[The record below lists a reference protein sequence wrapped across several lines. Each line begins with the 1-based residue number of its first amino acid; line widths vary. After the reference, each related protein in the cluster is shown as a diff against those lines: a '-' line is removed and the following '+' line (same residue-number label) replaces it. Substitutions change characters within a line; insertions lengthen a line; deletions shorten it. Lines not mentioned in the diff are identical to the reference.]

1 MALARSS
8 LPARTTTSTRQR
20 TSRRPSSTREQINF
34 TLQGATTQFEA
45 TGDSPF
51 GPVFG
56 LADPF
61 SIGALDLTSDSR
73 MTLEN
78 LAENHATPGDVV
90 FANSFSIDDT
100 SLLDIHGVSIWVS
113 GNDVAAL
120 DSDIAAGLIIDSVMR
135 PGEIL
140 KAQFVSSL
148 DATTLTVPEP
158 ATWAMALIGFAGI
171 GLVRRRSRR
180 AVSTILR
187 AAAEA
192 SASECLIAASTIF
205 RH

>member
-1 MALARSS
+1 
-8 LPARTTTSTRQR
+8 
-20 TSRRPSSTREQINF
+20 
-34 TLQGATTQFEA
+34 
-45 TGDSPF
+45 
-51 GPVFG
+51 
-56 LADPF
+56 
-61 SIGALDLTSDSR
+61 
-73 MTLEN
+73 
-78 LAENHATPGDVV
+78 
-90 FANSFSIDDT
+90 
-100 SLLDIHGVSIWVS
+100 
-113 GNDVAAL
+113 
-120 DSDIAAGLIIDSVMR
+120 MR

-180 AVSTILR
+180 AVATILR

-192 SASECLIAASTIF
+192 SASQCLIAASTIF